1 MNSAT
6 QKELIDRR
14 LKLNLKCGSC
24 VYLHRRHK
32 KFDKPCS
39 ELKKTESSICCNYY
53 TPSYS
58 NFIENEPQA
67 ILDLCA
73 EMRNLPAHTKQVLA
87 YSLINEAELQR
98 VTERVRGISMH
109 IGYPITVRLL
119 SDKSQDCVAMWAR
132 GYLLGISRCKGFIHV
147 GAKCKAHNL
156 FPGQSLR
163 NIFDNAPAALHG
175 TTKHAFW
182 WVHYV
187 LPVDSDAYLTRAE
200 FNKHKKRLIKQG
212 RINPKDMSLLRR
224 FFWKPLTKK
233 EAKENDYLPPSLAD
247 VPAEWLSKV
256 KLPHLSKSDDIE
268 EGGDGDTQYYSKTS
282 EGAFQIG

>member
-14 LKLNLKCGSC
+14 LKLALKCGSC
-24 VYLHRRHK
+24 IYLYRRHK

-39 ELKKTESSICCNYY
+39 ELKKTESSVCCNYY
-53 TPSYS
+53 TPNYS

-73 EMRNLPAHTKQVLA
+73 EMRNHPAHTKQVLA
-87 YSLINEAELQR
+87 YSLLNELELQR
-98 VTERVRGISMH
+98 VTERVRGIPMH
-109 IGYPITVRLL
+109 VGYPVAVRLL
-119 SDKSQDCVAMWAR
+119 ANKSQDCVAMWAR
-132 GYLLGISRCKGFIHV
+132 GYLMGISRCGGFIHV

-156 FPGQSLR
+156 FPGISLR
-163 NIFDNAPAALHG
+163 SIQDHAPKGLHSS
-175 TTKHAFW
+175 TKHAFW

-187 LPVDSDAYLTRAE
+187 IPVDSDSYMTRAE
-200 FNKHKKRLIKQG
+200 FNKHKKRLVKQG
-212 RINPKDMSLLRR
+212 RINPKDLSILRR
-224 FFWKPLTKK
+224 FLWKPITKK
-233 EAKENDYLPPSLAD
+233 EAKASDYLPPSLAD

-256 KLPHLSKSDDIE
+256 KLPHLSKGDDVG
-268 EGGDGDTQYYSKTS
+268 EGDDGMQHYTKTS